1 MHAWKVGCTSFQK
14 KKRKKKKKRWMHATD
29 SAVKLVRC
37 SAPFRRVGDGRP
49 PRRPP
54 RRSNTP
60 RRLVLVQNPSAPS
73 RIPRSSGAATRRC
86 RVVLVPSFS
95 SFYGAACMDH
105 GVRTSTREKK
115 GAGGGLGRARGRAK
129 RKRRE
134 DVKRRPGRVALA
146 SATPPSL
153 ASAWATTAGPG
164 RVPGFALRS
173 PFPGFI

>member
-86 RVVLVPSFS
+86 RVFLE
-95 SFYGAACMDH
+95 YLRRGLH
-105 GVRTSTREKK
+105 GPWSTHVDTRKK